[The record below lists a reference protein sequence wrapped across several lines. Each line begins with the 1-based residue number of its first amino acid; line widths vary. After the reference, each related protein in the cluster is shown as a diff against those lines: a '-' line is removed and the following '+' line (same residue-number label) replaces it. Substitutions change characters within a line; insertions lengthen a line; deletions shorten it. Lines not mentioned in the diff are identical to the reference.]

1 MIIVAAI
8 SIAGMSVA
16 FPIGI
21 GTALILGV
29 FVNYTNSI
37 GNPYYLF
44 LGVFLIVL
52 AILIDAIAYKFHLGG
67 KTHHHTEE

>member
-1 MIIVAAI
+1 MAAI
-8 SIAGMSVA
+8 SIAGISVA

-21 GTALILGV
+21 GTALNLGV
-29 FVNYTNSI
+29 FVNYISTPI

-52 AILIDAIAYKFHLGG
+52 AINDYEYNNITNLILTFSAIRLHLF
-67 KTHHHTEE
+67 